1 MDPNIRAARSRAT
14 WRLAQAQHGVLTRAD
29 LLRLGFS
36 DDGIKHRVGS
46 GRLHPIAAGVY
57 AVGRPELS
65 TRGPWMAAVLACGS
79 DAVLSHRSA
88 ADLWG
93 IGYEEPGRI
102 DVTIRRR
109 SALERTGIKVRSRPK
124 LPERS
129 VVRRFGI
136 PVTNPVQTVIDLAT
150 ELKPMRLERAVNQ
163 ADVHDLVDPETLR
176 TALDGYVGMPGV
188 KTLRTMLDRHT
199 FRLSDSDLEILF
211 RPLARAAALPSP
223 RSKHWVLGYE
233 VDFWFPDHNLVVET
247 DGLRYHRTP
256 AQQARMVKR
265 DQTHTAAGLRVLRF
279 THWQIAYAPTE
290 VTNILRRV
298 RAIPVTASTSGS
310 RDRDRSL

>member
-1 MDPNIRAARSRAT
+1 
-14 WRLAQAQHGVLTRAD
+14 V
-29 LLRLGFS
+29 
-36 DDGIKHRVGS
+36 
-46 GRLHPIAAGVY
+46 
-57 AVGRPELS
+57 
-65 TRGPWMAAVLACGS
+65 
-79 DAVLSHRSA
+79 
-88 ADLWG
+88 G
-93 IGYEEPGRI
+93 IGYEQSGRI
-102 DVTIRRR
+102 DDSIRRR
-109 SALERTGIKVRSRPK
+109 SKITRRGVLARARPK
-124 LPERS
+124 MPERS

-176 TALDGYVGMPGV
+176 RSLDSYVGMPGV

-211 RPLARAAALPSP
+211 RPLARAAALPP
-223 RSKHWVLGYE
+223 PQSKHWVLGYE
-233 VDFWFPDHNLVVET
+233 VDFFFPDRGLIVET

-265 DQTHTAAGLRVLRF
+265 DQKHTSHGYRVLRF

-290 VTNILRRV
+290 VTDVLRQIR
-298 RAIPVTASTSGS
+298 RHFA
-310 RDRDRSL
+310 